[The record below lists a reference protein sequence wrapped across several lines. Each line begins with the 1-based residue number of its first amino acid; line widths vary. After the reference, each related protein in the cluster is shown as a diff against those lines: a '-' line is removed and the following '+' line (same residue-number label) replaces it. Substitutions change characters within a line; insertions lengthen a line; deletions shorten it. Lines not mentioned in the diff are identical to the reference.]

1 MVGISCPRSVLP
13 TRRPSIS
20 LVVAALALFV
30 ALGGPAEAQR
40 LLSGSDI
47 EKGTI
52 TSKQVK
58 DRSLAA
64 ADLSA
69 QGPRRLTRTPAG
81 SITDAK
87 LGDGAV
93 TARSLAPAS
102 VLSTAVADA
111 ALTADD
117 LAADAVGTEELGD
130 NAVGQAEIRN
140 NGVGAS
146 EITND
151 SIDGGEIIDGG
162 LLARDVALLQR
173 HAGGALPR
181 LRAARLRHRE
191 GHGHGGGHR
200 ERRHLRRPRPRLGRR
215 ELAREPQLPRARR
228 RGRGQ
233 GQVLPH
239 RLQRDRDTVAT
250 PDVAFFR
257 YAVIGDLEHRLP
269 DAAVDRPGGPGDPRR
284 ALRAQ
289 EGDHVGHLPGLADP
303 PERHARRLA
312 RELLLDRR
320 AVAARELVGEPALR
334 PPQLRAHG
342 PRARRR

>member
-1 MVGISCPRSVLP
+1 MPSLRPP

-40 LLSGSDI
+40 LLSGNDI

-64 ADLSA
+64 SDLSA
-69 QGPRRLTRTPAG
+69 KARKSLTRTPAG
-81 SITDAK
+81 SITGAK

-93 TARSLAPAS
+93 TARSIAAAS

-117 LAADAVGTEELGD
+117 LGADAVGTEELGD

-162 LLARDVALLQR
+162 LLARDVARFSGTLEASFPDFDPFDCVTARVTGTAADVADADISGDLVLVSADVNWPESLAYHVR
-173 HAGGALPR
+173 GGAGADKDKFFLTACNATNAEVP
-181 LRAARLRHRE
+181 
-191 GHGHGGGHR
+191 
-200 ERRHLRRPRPRLGRR
+200 
-215 ELAREPQLPRARR
+215 
-228 RGRGQ
+228 
-233 GQVLPH
+233 
-239 RLQRDRDTVAT
+239 T

-257 YAVIGDLEHRLP
+257 YAVIGL
-269 DAAVDRPGGPGDPRR
+269 
-284 ALRAQ
+284 
-289 EGDHVGHLPGLADP
+289 
-303 PERHARRLA
+303 
-312 RELLLDRR
+312 
-320 AVAARELVGEPALR
+320 
-334 PPQLRAHG
+334 
-342 PRARRR
+342 